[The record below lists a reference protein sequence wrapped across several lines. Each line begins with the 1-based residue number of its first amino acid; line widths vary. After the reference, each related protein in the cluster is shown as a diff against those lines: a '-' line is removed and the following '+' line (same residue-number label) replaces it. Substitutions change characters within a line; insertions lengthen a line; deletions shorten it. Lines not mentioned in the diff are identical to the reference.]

1 MLNEKQL
8 RAIESESDD
17 ILVSASA
24 GTGKT
29 TVLVKRI
36 IKCIETRDL
45 DMSRLIAV
53 TFSRAAADELREKIR
68 RGIAEEAERLSG
80 ETGTDGNSERYLRRL
95 RRQQD
100 RVGLATVSTIHS
112 LCKKLTDEYFD
123 RLGVPPRLRIF
134 DEAENSVM
142 KKSLAGRVDEMYQ
155 LGIYGELDMEGLA
168 AFEDALSPG
177 GENPDRHVSC
187 LYDMIRRSAKG
198 MKGFGDSVGLYRL
211 AAEKGFESTPWF
223 EEIKRGVR
231 RDLGFWEGLFD
242 AACARCAGL
251 GLDRHGEVFG
261 ADLRFVK
268 KASEYAENGDFKGLR
283 ALTEDFTKNGRKRLP
298 GAEKSDDP
306 EFEFCRRT
314 RMDGWAGFLK
324 KLVANLPDVSRHN
337 ALAEGCLETA
347 RAGSSFMER
356 FNALYAG
363 EKLRR
368 GLADFDDLE
377 EMAYRLLWDEETGG
391 PTQTARDFAA
401 RTDAI
406 FIDEYQDVN
415 RRQDRIFSALRMA
428 HGSDG
433 RPARFMVGDFKQS
446 IYGFRGSDPG
456 IFAEYLRNP
465 PEGMEIIH
473 LNVNYRC
480 DRSVINCVNRVAGG
494 LFRLPGLDMPYTEED
509 DLVAGKPEDGDRRI
523 AVQTRFPADPGD
535 GEDLPARE
543 RMAEAVAACVRELID
558 EGERPEDICIL
569 MRDDA
574 GRFGIY
580 KKALEKLGID
590 GSDGG
595 QDLLS
600 APEVV
605 FTVCLLTAVDNP
617 SDDIALAGTLKSPV
631 FGFTLQDL
639 ADVRRAGGD
648 RTLYEALKAY
658 TEETGS
664 EKGARF
670 LAKFGNWRSMISL
683 PVDRLLWY
691 IYCDTGVMAYAGAGK
706 RAGEKK
712 RRLLS
717 LHRMAAEYA
726 DSAGKGLDGFIARI
740 RDVIEESGRL
750 REEQGREKGSVA
762 IMSMHRSKGLEFGT
776 VIIAETGT
784 RLKYGED
791 GERDYGYTDGEGFVF
806 KIEDGEYA
814 GVSTIPCL
822 AADRGGELKGAGEE
836 IRLLYVALTRAK
848 NRLIIFRE
856 KPDDGTCAAAG
867 RYLKG
872 QALTDYVV
880 KAKNHAAWLAMYGEE
895 PAVQESA
902 RICSETYENA
912 AADPRL
918 AEEIRRRL
926 AFRYDSGRERLPAKL
941 SVSRLRPDVLDE
953 YDLSKDLSE
962 TVYAPRDPDFLS
974 GTPLSGADVGT
985 ATHMFMQ
992 FCDFKALRSKGAR
1005 SELGRLIGER
1015 FIAPESAGLVRLYE
1029 ADRFGKSR
1037 ICSRILAS
1045 PFVKR
1050 ELRFNVALDAEN
1062 FSSDPASAERLRGEK
1077 LLVQGVIDCLYE
1089 DQDGTLTVL
1098 DYKTDY
1104 MPAAFRGREEE
1115 FGDLLRERHRD
1126 QLNYYGAAAE
1136 IITGRPVGRR
1146 LIWSFAAG
1154 RAFEL

>member
-1 MLNEKQL
+1 MLNENQI
-8 RAIESESDD
+8 RAIESASDD

-36 IKCIETRDL
+36 IRCIETRDL
-45 DMSRLIAV
+45 DMSRLVAV

-68 RGIAEEAERLSG
+68 KGIADEIAALSG
-80 ETGTDGNSERYLRRL
+80 ESETDGKSEQYLSRL
-95 RRQQD
+95 RRQQE
-100 RVGLATVSTIHS
+100 RVGLAIISTIHS

-134 DEAENSVM
+134 EEAENSIM
-142 KKSLAGRVDEMYQ
+142 KKSLAGRVDELYQ
-155 LGIYGELDMEGLA
+155 LGVYGELGMDGLS
-168 AFEDALSPG
+168 AFEDTLSPD

-187 LYDMIRRSAKG
+187 LYDMIKRSADG
-198 MKGFGDSVGLYRL
+198 MKGFRRSVGLYRL

-223 EEIKRGVR
+223 EEIKRGVI
-231 RDLGFWEGLFD
+231 RDLGFWERLFD
-242 AACARCAGL
+242 AACAKCAGL
-251 GLDRHGEVFG
+251 QLDRHKEVFG

-268 KASEYAENGDFKGLR
+268 KATGLAERGDFDGLR
-283 ALTEDFTKNGRKRLP
+283 ALAEDFSKNGRKRLP
-298 GAEKSDDP
+298 AAEKSDDP
-306 EFEFCRRT
+306 EIDFCRQA

-324 KLVANLPDVSRHN
+324 RLVVNLPDVSRHN
-337 ALAEGCLETA
+337 SLAVRCLETA
-347 RAGSSFMER
+347 RAGQSFMER
-356 FNALYAG
+356 FSALYTE

-377 EMAYRLLWDEETGG
+377 DMAYRLLWDEETEG
-391 PTQTARDFAA
+391 PTQTARDFAG
-401 RTDAI
+401 RIDAI

-433 RPARFMVGDFKQS
+433 RPTRFMVGDFKQS

-456 IFAEYLRNP
+456 IFAGYLKNP
-465 PEGMEIIH
+465 PDGMEIIH

-480 DRSVINCVNRVAGG
+480 DRSVIDFVNKVAGG
-494 LFRLPGLDMPYTEED
+494 LFKLQGLSMPYTEED
-509 DLVAGKPEDGDRRI
+509 ELVAGKPEAEDSRI
-523 AVQTRFPADPGD
+523 SVQTRVPADAED
-535 GEDLPARE
+535 GESLSGKE
-543 RMAEAVAACVRELID
+543 RRAEAVAMCVRELTE

-580 KKALEKLGID
+580 KKALERLGID
-590 GSDGG
+590 GNDGG

-605 FTVCLLTAVDNP
+605 FMICLLTAVDNP
-617 SDDIALAGTLKSPV
+617 SDDIALAATLKSPV

-639 ADVRRAGGD
+639 ADVRWIGGD
-648 RTLYEALKAY
+648 KTLYDALKIY

-670 LAKFGNWRSMISL
+670 LAKFGNWRSMTSL
-683 PVDRLLWY
+683 PVDKLLWY

-706 RAGEKK
+706 KAGEKK

-726 DSAGKGLDGFIARI
+726 DSAGKGLDGFIASI
-740 RDVIEESGRL
+740 KDVIEESGRL
-750 REEQGREKGSVA
+750 KEEQGLERGSVA

-806 KIEDGEYA
+806 KTEDDEYA

-848 NRLIIFRE
+848 HRLIIFRE

-872 QALTDYVV
+872 PALTDYVV

-895 PAVQESA
+895 PVVQERKQTCPEA
-902 RICSETYENA
+902 REEA
-912 AADPRL
+912 APDLQL
-918 AEEIRRRL
+918 AEELKRRL

-941 SVSRLRPDVLDE
+941 SVSKLKPDVLDE

-962 TVYAPRDPDFLS
+962 TVYEPRDPDFLN
-974 GTPLSGADVGT
+974 GTPLSGADIGT

-992 FCDFKALRSKGAR
+992 FCDFGALRKKGAR
-1005 SELGRLIGER
+1005 AELGRLVGER
-1015 FIAPESAGLVRLYE
+1015 FIAPENAGLVRLHE
-1029 ADRFGKSR
+1029 ADKFGKSQ
-1037 ICSRILAS
+1037 ICAQILAS

-1062 FSSDPASAERLRGEK
+1062 FSSDPDTAARLRGEK
-1077 LLVQGVIDCLYE
+1077 LLVQGVIDCLYQ
-1089 DQDGTLTVL
+1089 DSDGTLTVL

-1104 MPAAFRGREEE
+1104 MPAAFRGREDE
-1115 FGDLLRERHRD
+1115 FGDLLRQRHRE
-1126 QLNYYGAAAE
+1126 QLNYYRAAAE
-1136 IITGRPVGRR
+1136 IITGRTVSRR

-1154 RAFEL
+1154 RFFEL